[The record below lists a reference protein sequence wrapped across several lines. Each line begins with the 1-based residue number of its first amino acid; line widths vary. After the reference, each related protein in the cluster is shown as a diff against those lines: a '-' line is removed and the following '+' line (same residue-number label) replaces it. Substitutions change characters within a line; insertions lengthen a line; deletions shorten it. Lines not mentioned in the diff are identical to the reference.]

1 MLKVI
6 HLCSGYGPLRVLHGV
21 SMNVKMGEIVALLGA
36 NGAGK
41 STLLKTVAGLE
52 PPQEGRILFEDRDLA
67 GWPAH
72 RIAAQGLA
80 LVPEGRGLFPGMS
93 VLENLRMGGYAQ
105 KIRGAE
111 MARRVGEA
119 CERFPD
125 LKEKLQDRAGSL
137 SGGQQQM
144 LALARALTGAPR
156 VLLLD
161 EPSTGLAPLLV
172 AALFEQILQL
182 KKSGLAIVLAE
193 QNVQGALRIAD
204 RAYVLKNGRVVMNG
218 PAQELMESDEVRHT
232 YLGQ

>member
-6 HLCSGYGPLRVLHGV
+6 HLCSGYGPLRVLHGI
-21 SMNVKMGEIVALLGA
+21 SMNVQKGEIVALLGA

-41 STLLKTVAGLE
+41 STLLKTIAGLE
-52 PPQEGRILFEDRDLA
+52 PPQEGRIQLEDRDLA

-111 MARRVGEA
+111 MARRVDEA

-125 LKEKLQDRAGSL
+125 LKAKLQERAGSL

-144 LALARALTGAPR
+144 LALARALTGSPR

-172 AALFEQILQL
+172 AAMFEQIRQL
-182 KKSGLAIVLAE
+182 KESGLAIVLAE
-193 QNVQGALRIAD
+193 QNVQGALRVAD

-218 PAQELMESDEVRHT
+218 PARDLMDSDEVRQT

>member
-1 MLKVI
+1 MLKII
-6 HLCSGYGPLRVLHGV
+6 HLCSGYGQLRVLHGI
-21 SMNVKMGEIVALLGA
+21 SINVQKGEIVALLGA

-41 STLLKTVAGLE
+41 STLLKSISGLL
-52 PPQEGRILFEDRDLA
+52 PHQEGRILFEDRDLA

-93 VLENLRMGGYAQ
+93 VLDNLRMGGYAQ
-105 KIRGAE
+105 KIRGVE
-111 MARRVGEA
+111 MARRVDEA

-125 LKEKLQDRAGSL
+125 LKAKLQDRAGSL

-172 AALFEQILQL
+172 AAMFQQILQL
-182 KKSGLAIVLAE
+182 RESGLAIVLAE
-193 QNVQGALRIAD
+193 QNVQGALGIAD

-218 PAQELMESDEVRHT
+218 PARDLMQSDEVRRS

>member
-6 HLCSGYGPLRVLHGV
+6 HLCSGYGPLRVLHGI
-21 SMNVKMGEIVALLGA
+21 SMNVQKGEIVALLGA

-41 STLLKTVAGLE
+41 STLLKTIAGLE
-52 PPQEGRILFEDRDLA
+52 PPQEGRIQLEDRDLA

-111 MARRVGEA
+111 MARRVDEA

-125 LKEKLQDRAGSL
+125 LKAKLQDRAGSL

-144 LALARALTGAPR
+144 LALARALTGSPR

-172 AALFEQILQL
+172 AAMFEQIRQL
-182 KKSGLAIVLAE
+182 KESGLAIVLAE
-193 QNVQGALRIAD
+193 QNVQGALRFAD

-218 PAQELMESDEVRHT
+218 PARDLMDSDEVRQT

>member
-1 MLKVI
+1 MLKII
-6 HLCSGYGPLRVLHGV
+6 HLCSGYGQLRVLHGI
-21 SMNVKMGEIVALLGA
+21 SLNVQKGEIVALLGA

-41 STLLKTVAGLE
+41 STLLKTIAGLE
-52 PPQEGRILFEDRDLA
+52 SPQEGRILLKDRDLA

-93 VLENLRMGGYAQ
+93 VLDNLRMGGYSQ
-105 KIRGAE
+105 NIRGAE
-111 MARRVGEA
+111 MARRVDEA

-172 AALFEQILQL
+172 AAMFQQILQL
-182 KKSGLAIVLAE
+182 KESGLAIVLAE

-204 RAYVLKNGRVVMNG
+204 RGYVLKNGRVVMNG
-218 PAQELMESDEVRHT
+218 PARDLSESDEVRQT